1 MSQTILV
8 PIDLN
13 QPAVLES
20 VFQAVRRQ
28 AEIEPTQVVL
38 LHVVIESYAGELP
51 YLDVNAME
59 RFAVQARVRLEQIAT
74 EQLGEEGNWQVNVEL
89 GPVARTIVR
98 HADLVDADLIVMASH
113 NPVIWDVFLG
123 STAAQ
128 VVKHAR
134 HSVLVIRQATSKIEP
149 VEDLAETSEPTSMDS

>member
-74 EQLGEEGNWQVNVEL
+74 EQLGENIDWQVNVEL

-98 HADLVDADLIVMASH
+98 HADHVGADLIVMASH
-113 NPVIWDVFLG
+113 NPVLWDVFLG

-128 VVKHAR
+128 VVKHAQ
-134 HSVLVIRQATSKIEP
+134 HSVLVIRQAASKMETVDTP
-149 VEDLAETSEPTSMDS
+149 AEKPESTVTGP

>member
-74 EQLGEEGNWQVNVEL
+74 EQLGENIDWQVNVEL

-98 HADLVDADLIVMASH
+98 HADHVGADLIVMASH
-113 NPVIWDVFLG
+113 NPVLWDVFLG

-128 VVKHAR
+128 VVKHAQ
-134 HSVLVIRQATSKIEP
+134 HSVLVIRQAASKMEAVDTP
-149 VEDLAETSEPTSMDS
+149 AEKPESTVTGP